1 MRLTLRLVFFFAV
14 LAAGPAVGWYSP
26 ILRNVCNSAPAAGE
40 SVLVNVDCVDSIN
53 PLDELNLKLFYS
65 TDNQGSWHE
74 VALAAVNQPGFDN
87 TYQCRF
93 PLPGAGT
100 VHYYVRGENGT
111 NYGTQSPYNSGDAW
125 PVTDNLL
132 ASLAVE
138 GTGDTIND
146 PDGAWLDLT
155 GAWMGYSNG
164 KFYGCLTNHYTSW
177 PTRGSIIGPWY
188 LYSVGFRNSEAATGD
203 TLAYAMTHVSIL
215 TYTDGLY
222 EVNTYTHDFT
232 KIGNIDIQ
240 TSGNRLIM
248 RCNLSDLVA
257 RPHFQPW
264 PNQCG
269 YLCSAKGETRSADI
283 SLNSWQHDTTNSSRF
298 YVDRT
303 PRLVV
308 GQNTPPVVNL
318 GAVEPDTGTGET
330 DFRFHVHYVDA
341 DTNVPVLRSVVV
353 DADTF
358 DLVPGSHRYAVGV
371 TYTRTLNGFGA
382 GPHEY
387 RFVFDDGFSVV
398 TTPPDTFFVT
408 GTAVAEVPNGDA
420 VGLSALPNPFSGSV
434 RFHVPFGWRVL
445 RIFDRCGK
453 LVRSLSVSRPSVP
466 GPRSLSWDGTD
477 KSGRLLPAGI
487 YFLREEGGPLRRLL
501 VKLNDR

>member
-1 MRLTLRLVFFFAV
+1 MRLVLLGAV
-14 LAAGPAVGWYSP
+14 LVSGQAFGWYSP
-26 ILRNVCNSAPAAGE
+26 ILWNVCNSAAVPGG
-40 SVLVNVDCVDSIN
+40 SVVVNADCIDSIN
-53 PLDELNLKLFYS
+53 PLDDMGLTVFYS
-65 TDNQGSWHE
+65 TDNQATWQQ
-74 VALAAVNQPGFDN
+74 APMNAVGQPGYDS
-87 TYQCRF
+87 TYQCAF
-93 PLPGAGT
+93 PAPGSGT
-100 VHYYVRGENGT
+100 VYYYVRADNGT

-132 ASLAVE
+132 AETALE

-146 PDGAWLDLT
+146 PDGEYLDLT
-155 GAWMGYSNG
+155 SCAIGYSAG
-164 KFYGCLTNHYTSW
+164 KFYGRLTNHTTSNSW
-177 PTRGSIIGPWY
+177 PTRGTILGPWY
-188 LYSVGFRNSEAATGD
+188 VYSVGFRNSEAPSD
-203 TLAYAMTHVSIL
+203 TWAYAMTHVSIL

-240 TSGNRLIM
+240 MSGNRLIM

-264 PNQCG
+264 PNVCG

-308 GQNTPPVVNL
+308 GQNQSPVLNL
-318 GAVEPDTGTGET
+318 AGVDPDTGTGET
-330 DFRFHVHYVDA
+330 DFRFHVHYSDA
-341 DTNVPVLRSVVV
+341 DTNLPVLRSVVIDNEDSFAV
-353 DADTF
+353 R
-358 DLVPGSHRYAVGV
+358 PRNHRYAAGV
-371 TYTRTLNGFGA
+371 TFEDTLSGFGA

-387 RFVFDDGFSVV
+387 KFVFSDGVSVV
-398 TTPPDTFFVT
+398 TTPPDTFFVIGT
-408 GTAVAEVPNGDA
+408 GVAEVPCGDA
-420 VGLSALPNPFSGSV
+420 AGFSASPNPFSRSV

-453 LVRSLSVSRPSVP
+453 LVRSLPT
-466 GPRSLSWDGTD
+466 PRSLTPNPYSLTWDGTD
-477 KSGRLLPAGI
+477 KSGRLLPAGV
-487 YFLREEGGPLRRLL
+487 YFLREERGPLRRLL